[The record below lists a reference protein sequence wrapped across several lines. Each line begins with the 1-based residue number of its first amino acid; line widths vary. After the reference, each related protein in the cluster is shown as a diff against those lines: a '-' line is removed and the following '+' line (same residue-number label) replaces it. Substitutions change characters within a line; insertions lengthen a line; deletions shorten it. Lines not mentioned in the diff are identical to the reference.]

1 LTDAVGIDRAARM
14 GEQHADLARLRQ
26 PHESAVVLQDQVVVD
41 VIGREL
47 DVPAAGQWA
56 PLAADLRPR
65 HVGQNGLPVGGGEEL
80 DDVCCANSSSTRFHS
95 PVGMPDPMNNRTGWL
110 PLGPKDG
117 SRWNSNKTS
126 RSIAHV

>member
-1 LTDAVGIDRAARM
+1 M

-80 DDVCCANSSSTRFHS
+80 DDVCWRELLLDALPQPGRHAG
-95 PVGMPDPMNNRTGWL
+95 PDEQPDRVVAVGAKGRIALEFQQDIPQHCPRVGH
-110 PLGPKDG
+110 DG
-117 SRWNSNKTS
+117 DA
-126 RSIAHV
+126 ILA